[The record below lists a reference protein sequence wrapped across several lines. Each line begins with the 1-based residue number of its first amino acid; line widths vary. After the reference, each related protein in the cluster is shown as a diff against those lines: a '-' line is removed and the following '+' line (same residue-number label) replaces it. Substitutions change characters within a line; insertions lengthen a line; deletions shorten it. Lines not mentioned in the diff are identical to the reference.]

1 MRKISLIVGVV
12 VVTVAI
18 VCAYAFS
25 QPADISNP
33 DASSYGKESIKKSAQ
48 RSRQAEEAGAQMV
61 LSGPVT
67 LFPKA
72 DEGAGTVS
80 EGGLDEKTSQVAAG
94 EEDAEPGQP
103 AE

>member
-1 MRKISLIVGVV
+1 MKKISLIFGVV
-12 VVTVAI
+12 IVTVAI
-18 VCAYAFS
+18 VCAYSFS

-48 RSRQAEEAGAQMV
+48 RTKQAEEAGAQMV

-67 LFPKA
+67 LFPEA
-72 DEGAGTVS
+72 DEGAGTAS
-80 EGGLDEKTSQVAAG
+80 EGGLDEKTSQVAIG
-94 EEDAEPGQP
+94 EEEAEPRQP